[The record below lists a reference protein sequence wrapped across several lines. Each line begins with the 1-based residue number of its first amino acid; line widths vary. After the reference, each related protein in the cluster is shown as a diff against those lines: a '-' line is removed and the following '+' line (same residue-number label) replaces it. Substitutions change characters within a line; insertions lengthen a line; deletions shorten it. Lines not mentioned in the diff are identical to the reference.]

1 MAPSQAEPVGPP
13 IVPGSS
19 LWAIAER
26 YRGRFPLPSVSY
38 GTVRDFADSADHLE
52 GLISASGDMKDL
64 QRCWML
70 KSILGN
76 VEPGG
81 RILEV
86 GAGEPLLAGLLS
98 RLSYE
103 VTVVDPYD
111 GSGNGPKSYEE
122 FRRLYPDLEFVRD
135 RFPPEAGVEPGFAA
149 IYSVSV
155 LEHLP
160 ISSVDGVLEAI
171 GELLDPEA
179 GCSIHAV
186 DHVFAGWGSDVHL
199 ERLERIVSGSGTPVS
214 LLGEAIAALD
224 ADPDTYLVSAEA
236 HNRWR
241 GEIPYEEYPMR
252 RIASVQLFERS
263 RGGR

>member
-1 MAPSQAEPVGPP
+1 MAGSQAESSGAPP
-13 IVPGSS
+13 LLPGSP

-26 YRGRFPLPSVSY
+26 YRGRYVLPPISY

-52 GLISASGDMKDL
+52 GLAGANGDMKDL

-70 KSILGN
+70 KSVLGN

-81 RILEV
+81 RILEI

-111 GSGNGPKSYEE
+111 GSGNGPRSYEE

-135 RFPPEAGVEPGFAA
+135 RFPPEAGINPGFAA

-160 ISSVDGVLEAI
+160 ISSVDGVMGAI
-171 GELLDPEA
+171 DELLNPES
-179 GCSIHAV
+179 GSSIHAI
-186 DHVFAGWGSDVHL
+186 DHVFAGWGSDAHL
-199 ERLERIVSGSGTPVS
+199 ERLERLVARTGLS
-214 LLGEAIAALD
+214 LPLLHETIARLE

-241 GEIPYEEYPMR
+241 GDLSYDEYPMR
-252 RIASVQLFERS
+252 RIASVHLFS
-263 RGGR
+263 RT